1 MHYLCWIND
10 VNPLPMWLCWGSNVT
25 FKRKCRNVW
34 IGSRDRWM
42 TGRDQRRGCTITTA
56 AVVWIII
63 IILDS
68 DVWSIPAVA
77 AWGEQKTARRK
88 DQYYWMIPE
97 SKSGVEMMK
106 KKKKTERG
114 WKINKYQRTIQVWAE
129 QPWEKRS
136 EKNEAFKTNGLAVCF
151 QRQSKSFLLLMHHI
165 LLQL

>member
-106 KKKKTERG
+106 KKKKNRARLE
-114 WKINKYQRTIQVWAE
+114 NKQISENYSSVSRATMGKE
-129 QPWEKRS
+129 EWEKWS
-136 EKNEAFKTNGLAVCF
+136 
-151 QRQSKSFLLLMHHI
+151 
-165 LLQL
+165 LQDK